1 MIFKK
6 HRNERKKK
14 RSLEVE
20 LGSRE
25 HMRLPSDVILCGSL
39 QKERDMPADRWQERE
54 KVILRTGMRGEAIID
69 K

>member
-1 MIFKK
+1 MILKR

-14 RSLEVE
+14 HSLEVE

-25 HMRLPSDVILCGSL
+25 HMLLPSDVILRGSL